1 MKQLSRRNFI
11 AATAAGTISIVYA
24 EKKYAMAE
32 KAKQAILSG
41 RGISRDEIDTPALIL
56 DLDAFEWNLET
67 MAEACRGNRVG
78 FRPHSKTHK
87 CPEIARKQLE
97 SGALG
102 ICTAKTGEAE
112 VMVGAGIEN
121 VLVTSPVVTIQ
132 KIKRLLGLR
141 KKTSGL
147 MVVTDS
153 ERNAR
158 DLAQAARDAGLVLD
172 VLVDINPLGHRRTG
186 IAPGEPAVKLAERI
200 MGEKGLRFRG
210 IQSYAGGVQHVAGF
224 ENRRQKSLE
233 ALAPAVETRK
243 MMLGKGLPVEIFT
256 GGGTGTYN
264 IDHEQDG
271 FTDIQV
277 GSYIFMDVQYIAI
290 GGKGFA
296 DEYYGDFKSSLTTA
310 ATAISQPVE
319 NAVTI
324 DAGYKAFAT
333 DGPHPVVKDLE
344 GITHNWAGDE
354 HGVLTWAGPERRLSV
369 GDRVELIVPHCD
381 PTVNLYDVYYCVR
394 DGRVED
400 LWEIAGRGKCQ

>member
-1 MKQLSRRNFI
+1 
-11 AATAAGTISIVYA
+11 
-24 EKKYAMAE
+24 MAE
-32 KAKQAILSG
+32 EAKKAVLSG
-41 RGISRDEIDTPALIL
+41 RGISRDEVDTPALIL
-56 DLDAFEWNLET
+56 DLNAFEWNLKR
-67 MAEACRGNRVG
+67 MAEACRANGIG

-87 CPEIARKQLE
+87 CPEIARRQLE

-112 VMVGAGIEN
+112 AMVGAGIEN
-121 VLVTSPVVTIQ
+121 VLVTSPVVTGQ
-132 KIKRLLGLR
+132 KIKRLIEIR

-158 DLAQAARDAGLVLD
+158 DLSEAALGMGLALD
-172 VLVDINPLGHRRTG
+172 VLVDINPFGHRRTG
-186 IAPGEPAVKLAERI
+186 IAPGEPAVRLVERI
-200 MGEKGLRFRG
+200 MSEKGLRFRG
-210 IQSYAGGVQHVAGF
+210 IQSYAGGVQHIKGF

-264 IDHEQDG
+264 IDHELDG

-290 GGKGFA
+290 GGKDFT
-296 DEYYGDFKSSLTTA
+296 DENYGDFKSSLTTA

-333 DGPHPVVKDLE
+333 DGPHPIVKDME

-354 HGVLTWAGPERRLSV
+354 HGVLTWAEPERRISV

-381 PTVNLYDVYYCVR
+381 PSVNLYDIYYCVR
-394 DGRVED
+394 NGRVED
-400 LWEIAGRGKCQ
+400 VWEIAGRGKSQ